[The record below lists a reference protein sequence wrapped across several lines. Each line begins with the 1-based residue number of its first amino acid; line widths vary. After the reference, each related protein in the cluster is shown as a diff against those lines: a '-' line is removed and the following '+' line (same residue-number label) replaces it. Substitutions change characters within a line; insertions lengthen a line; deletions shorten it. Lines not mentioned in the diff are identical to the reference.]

1 MQNVKYLKI
10 KEEMKKFFVFAFITC
25 ILSVSFVSGQ
35 AVPKFGHINTEQLL
49 QAMPESDSAQAE
61 LESDARALED
71 NLEAMQVE
79 YNQKLDAYLQEQEKY
94 SDIIRETK
102 ETELQDLQQRIQQ
115 YSATAQQRLQRKRG
129 ELFQPILDKAK
140 KAIEEVAQEQNITYV
155 FDTSSGVLIYTAA
168 NSLDLLPMVKDKL
181 NLQ

>member
-1 MQNVKYLKI
+1 
-10 KEEMKKFFVFAFITC
+10 MKKFLVFAFITC
-25 ILSVSFVSGQ
+25 VLSVSIGQ
-35 AVPKFGHINTEQLL
+35 AQNTPKFGHVNTEELL

-61 LESDARALED
+61 LEADAKALEE

-115 YSATAQQRLQRKRG
+115 YSSNAQQRLQRKRG
-129 ELFQPILDKAK
+129 QLFQPILDKAK
-140 KAIEEVAQEQNITYV
+140 QAIEAVAQEQNITYV
-155 FDTSSGVLIYTAA
+155 FDTSSGVLIYTAD
-168 NSLDLLPMVKDKL
+168 NSLDLLPMVKEQL
-181 NLQ
+181 GVQ